1 MSENISLFVKAQHAA
16 IAEHEENG
24 PQRVAARK
32 AKKTAHDA
40 LLRHMRA
47 HNADCVRSGD
57 AYATVRTH
65 RSQRVLSP
73 AVICDALRRVPPEVN
88 DEPALVAAILEQL
101 HAVRCKVGHHV
112 VITSMKGRKLAD
124 LDCRSLVD
132 QYVAA
137 VGVAKGLRQPRH
149 THLERD
155 AVAWMEAKNIT
166 EQPLNLINAG
176 GGSHAVVLKTHVQQ
190 RKQRVTQDVLG
201 GFVADAVRG
210 GGGRDVIARAIW
222 ESIGRLPKV
231 ETSRVRVVP
240 QGV

>member
-1 MSENISLFVKAQHAA
+1 MTECISLFVKAHRAA
-16 IAEHEENG
+16 ITEQEENG
-24 PQRVAARK
+24 PRRAAARK
-32 AKKTAHDA
+32 AKKKAHDV
-40 LLRHMRA
+40 LLRHMQA
-47 HNADCVRSGD
+47 HNAHSVRSGD
-57 AYATVRTH
+57 TYATVRTH
-65 RSQRVLSP
+65 RTQRILSP
-73 AVICDALRRVPPEVN
+73 TVICDALCRVPPDVD

-101 HAVRCKVGHHV
+101 QAVRCKVGHHV

-137 VGVAKGLRQPRH
+137 VGEVNGLRQPRH

-166 EQPLNLINAG
+166 EQPLNLIIAG

-190 RKQRVTQDVLG
+190 RKQRVTHEMLG
-201 GFVADAVRG
+201 GFVANAVRG
-210 GGGRDVIARAIW
+210 GGGRDVIARALW
-222 ESIGRLPKV
+222 ESIDRLPKV
-231 ETSRVRVVP
+231 KTSRVRVVP

>member
-1 MSENISLFVKAQHAA
+1 MTENISLFVKAHRTA
-16 IAEHEENG
+16 IAEQEENG
-24 PQRVAARK
+24 QRRVAARN
-32 AKKTAHDA
+32 AKKKAHDA
-40 LLRHMRA
+40 LLGHMQA
-47 HNADCVRSGD
+47 HNAHCVQSGD
-57 AYATVRTH
+57 AYATIRTH
-65 RSQRVLSP
+65 RTLRVLSP
-73 AVICDALRRVPPEVN
+73 TVICDALRRVPPDVN

-101 HAVRCKVGHHV
+101 HTVRCKVGHHV

-155 AVAWMEAKNIT
+155 AVPWMEVKNIT

-190 RKQRVTQDVLG
+190 RKQRVTHEMLG
-201 GFVADAVRG
+201 GFVANAVRG